1 MNKRFSS
8 SIVLLLLLLLLSGC
22 SATASMPEAER
33 GRIDL
38 SRWHFAQN
46 GSVKLNGEWSLYPGQ
61 LLSPNELQEGQGGD
75 YIKVPG
81 FWKNHGY
88 LKAGQGHATYRLIV
102 QADAP
107 APNQL
112 LALYLPFG
120 IESAYK
126 LWINGEEKASAGKVG
141 ESKAEMEAKYLPQ
154 TVIFPADDEV
164 EIVIQV
170 SNYVQRTGGIWDEL
184 RLGEAGEVTEFTTMR
199 LAQEMFVA
207 GGIVIMGLYHLG
219 LYFIRRKDLTPLYF
233 GGFCLLFGLRSLFL
247 GEVII
252 NHIFP
257 DMSFEI
263 YKKFEY
269 IGQYFGPALF
279 LLYVKQLFPKETHKG
294 MVRFGTTVYG
304 VLGVVVLAAPTTI
317 FTPTLVLTHVLL
329 LILAPYVVGVFI
341 RAAIRK
347 RDGALFCCILFLIM
361 ALTIFNDLL
370 YYNNIIPTF
379 DMAKFGVFVFIFAQ
393 AFMLSR
399 KFSKAFYAVEDLSN
413 KQARW
418 SQELEMTVDERT
430 KALKKTLGDLKDAQR
445 QLVESEK
452 MAALGALVAGIAHE
466 INTPVGVSVTAASH
480 LKQKTGDFSAILQSN
495 KLKKSDLDNYIKLA
509 DESSHIISYNLKRA
523 SELINGFKLVAV
535 DQSHENKRQFNVK
548 QYLQEVLIS
557 LGPKLNQTKLD
568 VKLECPDDID
578 ITSYPGAF
586 SQILTNFLMNSLIH
600 AYDPGESGTIRL
612 TVRKETTGLWLK
624 YQDNGKGMPPEV
636 KDKIFDPF
644 FTTNRGGG
652 GTGLGMHIIY
662 NLVTQS
668 LGGKIECESEP
679 GQGTAFIINIPLEE

>member
-1 MNKRFSS
+1 MA
-8 SIVLLLLLLLLSGC
+8 LLLFLLLLSGC
-22 SATASMPEAER
+22 SASSSMPEAEA

-38 SRWHFAQN
+38 SRWLFAQN

-61 LLSPNELQEGQGGD
+61 LLSPDELQGSQDSG

-81 FWKNHGY
+81 FWRNHGY
-88 LKAGQGHATYRLIV
+88 LKAGHGHATYRLIMKL
-102 QADAP
+102 DAT
-107 APNQL
+107 AQDRL

-126 LWINGEEKASAGKVG
+126 LWINGEVKASAGKVG
-141 ESKAEMEAKYLPQ
+141 ASKTEMEAKYLPQ
-154 TVIFPADDEV
+154 SIVFPAEDEV

-184 RLGEAGEVTEFTTMR
+184 RLGEAGEVSEFTTMR
-199 LAQEMFVA
+199 LAQELFAA

-219 LYFIRRKDLTPLYF
+219 LYFSRRKDLTPLYF

-269 IGQYFGPALF
+269 IGQYFGPVLF
-279 LLYVKQLFPKETHKG
+279 LLYVQQLFPKETHKG
-294 MVRFGTTVYG
+294 MVRLGTAVYG
-304 VLGVVVLAAPTTI
+304 ALGVVVVAAPTTI

-347 RDGALFCCILFLIM
+347 REGALFCCILFVIM

-370 YYNNIIPTF
+370 YYNNIIPTI

-430 KALKKTLGDLKDAQR
+430 KELQKTLGDLKDAQR

-509 DESSHIISYNLKRA
+509 GESSHIISYNLKRA

-568 VKLECPDDID
+568 VQLECPDDID
-578 ITSYPGAF
+578 ITGYPGAF
-586 SQILTNFLMNSLIH
+586 SQILTNFLMNSMIH

-612 TVRKETTGLWLK
+612 TVRKETSELWME
-624 YQDNGKGMPPEV
+624 YRDNGKGMPPEV

-679 GQGTAFIINIPLEE
+679 GQGAAFLINIPLEEKIT